1 MADQS
6 TKIEFYRHNLGEEEQ
21 RSVQECLR
29 GLFLTTGG
37 QVAAFEEGFSE
48 YTGLPC
54 TVALNS
60 CTAAL
65 HLALLALDI
74 GPGDEVIT
82 TPMTF
87 IATATSILHTGARP
101 VLVDVEPDTG
111 LLDPEAVLA
120 AITPATKAIMP
131 VHLYG
136 SMCDMR
142 RLRAIADAHGLKII
156 EDCAHCVE
164 GERDGVRPGA
174 LSEAACF
181 SFYATKNL
189 TSGEGGALSC
199 QDPALAA
206 RVRLLRQHGMSKEAA
221 DRYHGAYR
229 HWDMLECGW
238 KYNMDNI
245 HASILLPQLP
255 RIDERWQR
263 RAELHARYA
272 AALQDVPGVEVTAI
286 PEGSRSAFHLFT
298 VLVDAARRDQVLN
311 ALSSGGIGVAVNY
324 RAIHLLR
331 YLERELGHGR
341 GDFPRAETFGD
352 RTISLPF
359 WIGMGQKEVDTV
371 VSRLRELCAPMA

>member
-1 MADQS
+1 MAELLQ
-6 TKIEFYRHNLGEEEQ
+6 KIDFYRHNLGEEEQ
-21 RSVQECLR
+21 RSVRECLN
-29 GLFLTTGG
+29 GLFLTTGR
-37 QVAAFEEGFSE
+37 QVADFEEGFSA
-48 YTGLPC
+48 YMGLPC

-142 RLRAIADAHGLKII
+142 RLRAIADAHNLKII

-189 TSGEGGALSC
+189 TCGEGGALSC
-199 QDPALAA
+199 NDPALAS

-229 HWDMLECGW
+229 HWDMLDCGW

-255 RIDERWQR
+255 RIDERWR
-263 RAELHARYA
+263 SRAELHARYA
-272 AALQDVPGVEVTAI
+272 AALEGLPGLQVTPI
-286 PEGSRSAFHLFT
+286 PGGCKSAFHLFT
-298 VLVDAARRDQVLN
+298 VLVDGARRDSVLE
-311 ALSSGGIGVAVNY
+311 ALSGNGIGVAVNY

-331 YLERELGHGR
+331 YLQGELGHRR
-341 GDFPRAETFGD
+341 GDFPNAEAFGD

-359 WIGMGQKEVDTV
+359 WIGMGQDEVNAV
-371 VSRLRELCAPMA
+371 VSRLRGLCA